1 MVDGVGFGRD
11 SSLLVRLCLCLPT
24 QEKSPAVFAVGGEV
38 SATPDNPPLS
48 FSPLKVE
55 RSSCAIINGCKIVL
69 DPLASRGSNG
79 RLGEGSTS

>member
-1 MVDGVGFGRD
+1 MPRAVEFASGCLVSRAGAMVDGVGFGRD

-48 FSPLKVE
+48 FSPLK
-55 RSSCAIINGCKIVL
+55 
-69 DPLASRGSNG
+69 
-79 RLGEGSTS
+79 